1 MTLRVEI
8 GKGYGFF
15 VYLQKVKKHQMHT
28 VKLRVN
34 DGVYDKLIWLLSKF
48 NKDEVE
54 IIPETS
60 DFTNNQRYL
69 AGELNEILNGKAKFV
84 EMDEAE
90 QRLEDII
97 KKHEGSI

>member
-1 MTLRVEI
+1 
-8 GKGYGFF
+8 
-15 VYLQKVKKHQMHT
+15 MHT

-48 NKDEVE
+48 NKDEIE

-60 DFTNNQRYL
+60 DFAKDQKYL
-69 AGELNEILNGKAKFV
+69 VNELNEILNGKAKFV

-90 QRLEDII
+90 QRLENII
-97 KKHEGSI
+97 KKHEGNI